1 VVDLMTARRMGL
13 AALALGLGIAAAAQI
28 AAPLAPP
35 PLYDGVVVVQPYVFV
50 NPPAGKL
57 AGAQGASAHLPM
69 NGHKSP
75 VVVFATPEQPPQ
87 AQVVAGDGTLALPL
101 SATALEASI
110 TPFDPSV
117 DATAAG
123 AARILGNVY
132 RITIVDQTGAAATA
146 PASGLVTVV
155 LRAPEDVPGAQVGL
169 VVGGTW
175 HPLKSEAMYGS
186 AYVAVVTG
194 FGDFAVIV
202 PGATPVSPSASGA
215 ALSSLAP
222 SAPAAGGTSTAAVP
236 PASSKGPGPGGGTG
250 SDGFPP
256 GQMIGALVFLL
267 LAFVGVGAWL
277 RARRR
282 RRLSSARSRHWHARR

>member
-1 VVDLMTARRMGL
+1 MIRL
-13 AALALGLGIAAAAQI
+13 
-28 AAPLAPP
+28 
-35 PLYDGVVVVQPYVFV
+35 
-50 NPPAGKL
+50 
-57 AGAQGASAHLPM
+57 
-69 NGHKSP
+69 
-75 VVVFATPEQPPQ
+75 
-87 AQVVAGDGTLALPL
+87 VAGDGTLVLPP
-101 SATALEASI
+101 SAAALEASI
-110 TPFDPSV
+110 TPLDPSV
-117 DATAAG
+117 DETAAG

-132 RITIVDQTGAAATA
+132 RITIVDQAGAAATA
-146 PASGLVTVV
+146 LASGLVTVV
-155 LRAPEDVPGAQVGL
+155 LRAPENVPGAQVGL

-175 HPLKSEAMYGS
+175 HPLKSEPMFGS
-186 AYVAVVTG
+186 TYVAVVTG

-236 PASSKGPGPGGGTG
+236 PPSSEGPAPGGGTG

-256 GQMIGALVFLL
+256 GQMIGAVGLLL

-282 RRLSSARSRHWHARR
+282 RRLSSTRSRHWHARR